1 MPAVRLCTGFVYN
14 QTLFLLLS
22 YIFVSECVDWHLAS
36 GLGIIVRLVGEPK
49 GRDGSD
55 MPNPLNLIQL
65 TLA

>member
-1 MPAVRLCTGFVYN
+1 MPAVWLCSGFVYN
-14 QTLFLLLS
+14 PTLFLLLS